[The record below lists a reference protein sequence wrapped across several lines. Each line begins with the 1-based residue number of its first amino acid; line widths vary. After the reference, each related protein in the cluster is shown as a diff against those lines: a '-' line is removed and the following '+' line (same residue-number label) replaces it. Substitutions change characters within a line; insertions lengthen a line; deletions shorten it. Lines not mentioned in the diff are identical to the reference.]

1 MTDSVDISTDNDTNT
16 GTDTPRRILV
26 IDDEE
31 VVHASLRRILSRLG
45 LAVDSVLTA
54 QEGLDRLTT
63 QRYDLVISDL
73 MMPGMSGI
81 ELLDALQE
89 FETRPPILMITGY
102 PTIRTA
108 VQALRLG
115 AMDYIAKPYTRKELL
130 APVKRALRLEESSAE
145 SKREMRQ
152 DAPKTAELVAGDV
165 VVLPHHAW
173 AQFQQDGTFLVG
185 AQPDF
190 LSAVG
195 QVRGCEWPEEMDLIE
210 QGYIS
215 IRLCS
220 EEGDTHGIAMPLSG
234 QVLEVNKGALA
245 DPAKLKANEWLIR
258 ILPSQLDTELSLL
271 AKKR

>member
-1 MTDSVDISTDNDTNT
+1 MTEAAK
-16 GTDTPRRILV
+16 PHARRILV

-31 VVHASLRRILSRLG
+31 VVHASLRKILSRLG
-45 LAVDSVLTA
+45 LTVDAVLTA
-54 QEGLDRLTT
+54 AEGLDRLATE
-63 QRYDLVISDL
+63 RYDLVITDL

-81 ELLDALQE
+81 ELLDALADRG
-89 FETRPPILMITGY
+89 TRPPILMITGY

-130 APVKRALRLEESSAE
+130 APVKRALRLEDGGADSAPE
-145 SKREMRQ
+145 HRQ
-152 DAPKTAELVAGDV
+152 APPLVADLVADDV

-173 AQFQQDGTFLVG
+173 ARYQQDGTFLVG
-185 AQPDF
+185 AEPDF

-220 EEGDTHGIAMPLSG
+220 EEGDNHGIAMPLSG
-234 QVLEVNKGALA
+234 QVLEVNKSALS
-245 DPAKLKANEWLIR
+245 DPAKLSAGEWLIR
-258 ILPSQLDTELSLL
+258 VLPSQLSDELRLL
-271 AKKR
+271 AKKQ

>member
-1 MTDSVDISTDNDTNT
+1 MTDSANTD
-16 GTDTPRRILV
+16 TDTPKRRILV

-45 LAVDSVLTA
+45 ATVDSVLTA
-54 QEGLDRLTT
+54 AEGLDRLGSE
-63 QRYDLVISDL
+63 RYDLVISDL
-73 MMPGMSGI
+73 MMPGMNGI

-89 FETRPPILMITGY
+89 RGTRPPILMITGY

-130 APVKRALRLEESSAE
+130 APVKRALRLEESSAD
-145 SKREMRQ
+145 SHPDQQQ
-152 DAPKTAELVAGDV
+152 DAPKAADLVTGDV

-234 QVLEVNKGALA
+234 QILEVNRNALS

-258 ILPSQLDTELSLL
+258 VLPSQLDHELSLL

>member
-1 MTDSVDISTDNDTNT
+1 MTDS
-16 GTDTPRRILV
+16 TDTDTAQRRILV

-31 VVHASLRRILSRLG
+31 VVHASLRKILSRLG
-45 LAVDSVLTA
+45 LTVDAVLTA
-54 QEGLDRLTT
+54 AEGLDRLSS

-73 MMPGMSGI
+73 MMPGMNGI

-89 FETRPPILMITGY
+89 RGPRPPILMITGY

-130 APVKRALRLEESSAE
+130 APVKRALRLEEGGVEAQPD
-145 SKREMRQ
+145 KPQ
-152 DAPKTAELVAGDV
+152 DAPKAADLVAGDV

-173 AQFQQDGTFLVG
+173 AQFQQNGTFLVG

-195 QVRGCEWPEEMDLIE
+195 PVRGCEWPEEMDLIE

-245 DPAKLKANEWLIR
+245 DPAQLKSGVWLIR
-258 ILPSQLDTELSLL
+258 VLPSQLDNELALL
-271 AKKR
+271 LKNS

>member
-1 MTDSVDISTDNDTNT
+1 MTDS
-16 GTDTPRRILV
+16 TDTPPRRILV

-31 VVHASLRRILSRLG
+31 VVHASLRKILSRLG
-45 LAVDSVLTA
+45 FAVDAVLTA
-54 QEGLDRLTT
+54 QAGLDRLANE
-63 QRYDLVISDL
+63 RYDLVITDL
-73 MMPGMSGI
+73 IMPGMNGI
-81 ELLDALQE
+81 ELLNELQE
-89 FETRPPILMITGY
+89 RGTRPPILMITGY

-130 APVKRALRLEESSAE
+130 APVKRALRLEGGGNAPLAQRQSAPAVG
-145 SKREMRQ
+145 
-152 DAPKTAELVAGDV
+152 DLAAGDV

-173 AQFQQDGTFLVG
+173 AQYQQDGTFLVG
-185 AQPDF
+185 AEPDF

-220 EEGDTHGIAMPLSG
+220 DEGDAHGIAMPLSG
-234 QVLEVNKGALA
+234 QILEVNKAALS
-245 DPAKLKANEWLIR
+245 DPAKLSPDEWLIR
-258 ILPSQLDTELSLL
+258 ILPSQLSEELSLL

>member
-1 MTDSVDISTDNDTNT
+1 MTDSAHTEPDTEPKT
-16 GTDTPRRILV
+16 APRRILV

-45 LAVDSVLTA
+45 LSVDAVLTA
-54 QEGLDRLTT
+54 ADGLERLST

-73 MMPGMSGI
+73 MMPGMNGI
-81 ELLDALQE
+81 EMLEKLQE
-89 FETRPPILMITGY
+89 RGTRPPILMITGY

-130 APVKRALRLEESSAE
+130 APVKRALRLEEGGAE
-145 SKREMRQ
+145 SRLEKPQ
-152 DAPKTAELVAGDV
+152 DAPKADDLVAGDV

-234 QVLEVNKGALA
+234 QVMEVNKIALA
-245 DPAKLKANEWLIR
+245 DPAQLKADAWLIR
-258 ILPSQLDTELSLL
+258 VLPSQLDDELSLL
-271 AKKR
+271 LKKA